1 MGSALSFGAWVRQRR
16 REQEWTQEAL
26 AAQVGC
32 SPALIRKIEAGER
45 RPSHQVAELLV
56 ERLAAAPDETETMLR
71 LARQDVRGPEDA
83 GAAPAAPE
91 PEPVPAPPPSNLP
104 TVLTPLLGRAPEV
117 AAVRAYLTGP
127 EVRLLT
133 LTGPPGIGKTRL
145 SLEVA
150 ADVGDHF
157 PDGVFFVGLAP
168 ISDPALVGA
177 TVAQTLGIQEP
188 GSRQLQANLV
198 QYLRDK
204 RLLLLLDNFEQVI
217 GAASVVTDLLAAC
230 ARLTVLVTS
239 REALH
244 VRGERVWPVPPLLVP
259 DLHDLPDP
267 PRLAQ
272 VPAVAL
278 FVERAQA
285 VQPYFALTAEN
296 AATVATICAR
306 LDGLPLALELAAAR
320 INLFTPAALLARL
333 ERRLALLTTG
343 PRDLPARQQTMRGA
357 IAWSYDLLTPTEQAL
372 FRRLG
377 VFVGGATLAA
387 AETVCGDLSVPV
399 AELDTLA
406 DAVQAGTSPPKS
418 TMENPTLD
426 VLEGL
431 ASLVDKSLL
440 GQEVRPD
447 GTSEFTML
455 ETIRAYA
462 LEQLTAHGADEA
474 LRERHARF
482 FLALAEEAEVALRG
496 PDQLLWLDRLEQEHD
511 NLRAALEWA
520 KIPNHPAAAEIGL
533 RLVAALWRFWWRRGH
548 IGEGR
553 ERLAAALAVAERGEA
568 PPLARARA
576 LYGAAYMAFV
586 QGEYDVVQP
595 LFAESL
601 VISRAAGD
609 LDAQATALNG
619 LGHAAY
625 QHRDYDTA
633 QAFHEQGLALRR
645 TLHDALGISIALNN
659 LGLVATSRGDYTLAR
674 AHMEESLALS
684 RQLGDRWGVAT
695 TLNNLALVARGQE
708 DYVAACTLIA
718 ESLAIRRELGDKY
731 GIAFCLA
738 GLAAVIGALGVGP
751 LGAARAAR
759 LFGATT
765 ALLDARH
772 AQLETVYRDEY
783 ERTLASVQAA
793 LDPATFA
800 AAWEE
805 GRAMSWQQ
813 AVTYA
818 FGDPAE

>member
-1 MGSALSFGAWVRQRR
+1 MGNALSFGAWVRQRR

-26 AAQVGC
+26 AVQVGC

-45 RPSHQVAELLV
+45 RPSRQVAELLV
-56 ERLAAAPDETETMLR
+56 ERLAAAPDEAATMLR
-71 LARQDVRGPEDA
+71 LARQDLRGPEVA
-83 GAAPAAPE
+83 GVAPAPPE
-91 PEPVPAPPPSNLP
+91 PDPVPAPPPTNLP
-104 TVLTPLLGRAPEV
+104 TMLTPLLGRAPEV
-117 AAVRAYLTGP
+117 AAVRAYLAGP

-150 ADVGDHF
+150 GDLRDHF

-177 TVAQTLGIQEP
+177 TVAQTLGIQEA
-188 GSRQLQANLV
+188 GSRRLQANLV

-204 RLLLLLDNFEQVI
+204 RLLLVLDNFEQVL
-217 GAASVVTDLLAAC
+217 GASVVVTDLLAAC
-230 ARLTVLVTS
+230 PLLTVLVTS

-259 DLHDLPDP
+259 NLHHLPDP

-285 VQPYFALTAEN
+285 VQPDFALTAEN
-296 AATVATICAR
+296 AATVATICTR

-357 IAWSYDLLTPTEQAL
+357 IAWSYDLLTPAEQTL

-387 AETVCGDLSVPV
+387 AEAVCGEAGVPL
-399 AELDTLA
+399 LDPGAA
-406 DAVQAGTSPPKS
+406 DAGQAASAPRPDLPPL
-418 TMENPTLD
+418 ELD

-431 ASLVDKSLL
+431 ASLLDKSLL

-462 LEQLTAHGADEA
+462 LEQLTEKGVEEA
-474 LRERHARF
+474 VRERHARY
-482 FLALAEEAEVALRG
+482 FLALAEQAELELRG
-496 PDQLLWLDRLEQEHD
+496 PDQRLWLDRLEQEHD

-520 KIPNHPAAAEIGL
+520 KIPDHPAAVEIGL

-553 ERLAAALAVAERGEA
+553 ERLAAALAVADRRHA
-568 PPLARARA
+568 PALARARA
-576 LYGAAYMAFV
+576 VYGAAYMAFV
-586 QGEYDVVQP
+586 QGDYDVVQP
-595 LFAESL
+595 LFEESL
-601 VISRAAGD
+601 AISRAAGD
-609 LDAQATALNG
+609 LAAQATALNG

-625 QHRDYDTA
+625 QQRDYDTA
-633 QAFHEQGLALRR
+633 QAYHEQSLALQR
-645 TLHDALGISIALNN
+645 TLQDPVGIAIALNN

-674 AHMEESLALS
+674 AQMEESLALS
-684 RQLGDRWGVAT
+684 RQLGDRWGIAT
-695 TLNNLALVARGQE
+695 TLNNLALAARGQE
-708 DYVAACTLIA
+708 DYVAACALIA
-718 ESLAIRRELGDKY
+718 ESLAIRHELGDKY
-731 GIAFCLA
+731 GIAFCGA
-738 GLAAVIGALGVGP
+738 GLAAVLGARGGGP

-765 ALLDARH
+765 ALLDAMH

>member
-1 MGSALSFGAWVRQRR
+1 MVGALSFGAWVRQRR

-45 RPSHQVAELLV
+45 RPSRQIAELLV
-56 ERLAAAPDETETMLR
+56 ERLAVVPGEQETMLR
-71 LARQDVRGPEDA
+71 LARMEVPGPEGA
-83 GAAPAAPE
+83 GGAVPAVPAAPLVP
-91 PEPVPAPPPSNLP
+91 PEPPTNLP
-104 TVLTPLLGRAPEV
+104 TMLTPLLGRDHEV
-117 AAVRAYLTGP
+117 AAVRDYLAGP

-150 ADVGDHF
+150 AELRPHF

-177 TVAQTLGIQEP
+177 TIAQTLSIQEA
-188 GSRQLQANLV
+188 GSHRLQANLV
-198 QYLRDK
+198 QYLGDK
-204 RLLLLLDNFEQVI
+204 RLLLVLDNFEQVV
-217 GAASVVTDLLAAC
+217 AAAPVVTDLLAAC
-230 ARLTVLVTS
+230 PLLKVLVTS

-244 VRGERVWPVPPLLVP
+244 VRSERVWPVPPLLVP
-259 DLHDLPDP
+259 DLRHLPDP
-267 PRLAQ
+267 QGLGQ

-285 VQPYFALTAEN
+285 VQPDFAVSAEN
-296 AATVATICAR
+296 APTVAAICAR

-320 INLFTPAALLARL
+320 INLFPPTALLARL
-333 ERRLALLTTG
+333 ERRLALLTSG
-343 PRDLPARQQTMRGA
+343 PRDLPPRQQTLRGA
-357 IAWSYDLLTPTEQAL
+357 IDWSHDLLSPAEQIL

-387 AETVCGDLSVPV
+387 AEAVCDPGGEGVP
-399 AELDTLA
+399 
-406 DAVQAGTSPPKS
+406 
-418 TMENPTLD
+418 D

-431 ASLVDKSLL
+431 GSLVDKSLL

-447 GTSEFTML
+447 GTSEFIML

-462 LEQLTAHGADEA
+462 LEQLTASGEEKPI
-474 LRERHARF
+474 RERHARF
-482 FLALAEEAEVALRG
+482 FLSLVEQAEPELRG
-496 PDQLLWLDRLEQEHD
+496 PEQRLWLDRLEQEHD

-520 KIPNHPAAAEIGL
+520 KTPQQPGAAEVGL
-533 RLVAALWRFWWRRGH
+533 RLVAVLWRFWWRRGH

-553 ERLAAALAVAERGEA
+553 ERLAAALAVAEREPA
-568 PPLARARA
+568 PALARARA
-576 LYGAAYMAFV
+576 VYGSAYMAFV
-586 QGEYDVVQP
+586 QGDYDVVQP

-601 VISRAAGD
+601 AMSRAAGN
-609 LDAQATALNG
+609 LAAQATALNG

-625 QHRDYDTA
+625 QQRDYDTA
-633 QAFHEQGLALRR
+633 QAFHEESLALQR
-645 TLHDALGISIALNN
+645 TLKDPTGIAIALNN
-659 LGLVATSRGDYTLAR
+659 LGLVAISRGDYTLAR
-674 AHMEESLALS
+674 AQLEESLALS
-684 RQLGDRWGVAT
+684 RQMGDRWGIAT
-695 TLNNLALVARGQE
+695 TLNNLALAARGQQ
-708 DYVAACTLIA
+708 DYVAACALIA
-718 ESLAIRRELGDKY
+718 ESLAIRSELGDKY

-751 LGAARAAR
+751 LGAARATR
-759 LFGATT
+759 LFGATE
-765 ALLDARH
+765 ALLEAMHAR
-772 AQLETVYRDEY
+772 LETVYRDEY
-783 ERTLASVQAA
+783 ERTLATVRAA

-800 AAWEE
+800 AAWDE
-805 GRAMSWQQ
+805 GRAMTWQQ